1 MRVGQ
6 KGLSTAAIVGIV
18 VTVVVVVV
26 AVAASAVILLKP
38 GEGGATPT
46 TTIMT
51 PTTTTPTTTT
61 TTTIPATTTTPTT
74 TTTPGGG
81 IGRVVSLTAEAVHE
95 TTYGGTMLKIVVEK
109 EESYAP
115 EYQELFRFVLQG
127 PRGLIYDGEN
137 VYCWEE
143 NSWSYYHES
152 TYLFEWVGNVGTF
165 HIPMAGYHFNADGGT
180 SIYDCWGNLV
190 YENQY
195 TFSGPKLEV
204 LYEPTVYFSYATMVS
219 YEPTLYER
227 GVAGVT
233 INIANTGDLP
243 AYVHATRI
251 SVPGYGTTA
260 NSTFYLGG
268 LVTYVVSWFVA

>member
-1 MRVGQ
+1 
-6 KGLSTAAIVGIV
+6 
-18 VTVVVVVV
+18 
-26 AVAASAVILLKP
+26 
-38 GEGGATPT
+38 
-46 TTIMT
+46 
-51 PTTTTPTTTT
+51 
-61 TTTIPATTTTPTT
+61 
-74 TTTPGGG
+74 
-81 IGRVVSLTAEAVHE
+81 
-95 TTYGGTMLKIVVEK
+95 MLKIVVEK

-180 SIYDCWGNLV
+180 YNLSIYDCWGNLV

-260 NSTFYLGG
+260 NSTFYLGE
-268 LVTYVVSWFVA
+268 LVTYVVSGLTCFEGQGSEYGAVLIMPGENVIFSPAPFATDPDFHTLPTGSAQFLNISLLEEKFAGSMGSMFTTGEFTRILLSYDMAINVPPE